1 MNDAA
6 LTMPPDPDPAPDPTP
21 TPQAVLWDFDG
32 TLADT
37 EPLWIAAEFAI
48 IEGELGKPWS
58 MEHAEQLVGSD
69 LIDSATYMLNT
80 IGRHDLEPAWMVQQM
95 LTRVVRGI
103 ESADELPWR
112 PGALDLLAALRAA
125 GIPCALVSASY
136 RVLLDAVLERLPAGS
151 FAVSVGGDEVTKV
164 KPHPEPYEKA
174 CALLGVDARSCVV
187 LEDSA
192 TGARAGNAAGA
203 VVVGIPNV
211 VEIPPAPR
219 RVTVPSLAGLDPDR
233 LIALY
238 AQVTGAP

>member
-1 MNDAA
+1 MNEAA
-6 LTMPPDPDPAPDPTP
+6 ATLTPDPGPAPSPY
-21 TPQAVLWDFDG
+21 PQAVLWDFDG

-37 EPLWIAAEFAI
+37 EPLWIAAEFEI
-48 IEGELGKPWS
+48 IEGELGEPWS

-80 IGRHDLEPAWMVQQM
+80 IGRTDLEPRWMVDQM
-95 LTRVVRGI
+95 LLRVVGGI
-103 ESADELPWR
+103 RDVEDFPWR
-112 PGALDLLAALRAA
+112 PGALELLAALGAD
-125 GIPCALVSASY
+125 GVPCALVSASY
-136 RVLLDAVLERLPAGS
+136 RVLLDAVLERLPEGS
-151 FAVSVGGDEVTKV
+151 FAVSVGGDEVSQG

-211 VEIPPAPR
+211 VGIPEAPR
-219 RVTVPSLAGLDPDR
+219 RVIVPSLEGLDPSG
-233 LIALY
+233 LAGLY
-238 AQVTGAP
+238 ARVTDAA

>member
-1 MNDAA
+1 
-6 LTMPPDPDPAPDPTP
+6 
-21 TPQAVLWDFDG
+21 VLWDFDG

-37 EPLWIAAEFAI
+37 EPLWIAAEFEI

-80 IGRHDLEPAWMVQQM
+80 IGRSDLEPAWMVDQM
-95 LTRVVRGI
+95 LQRVVAAIRTA
-103 ESADELPWR
+103 EDLPWR
-112 PGALDLLAALRAA
+112 PGALDLLAALRAE
-125 GIPCALVSASY
+125 GVPCALVSASY
-136 RVLLDAVLERLPAGS
+136 RVLLDAVLERLPEGS
-151 FAVSVGGDEVTKV
+151 FAVSVGGDEVVKG

-174 CALLGVDARSCVV
+174 CRLLDVDARSCVV

-211 VEIPPAPR
+211 VDIPPAPR
-219 RVTVPSLAGLDPDR
+219 RVTVPSLSVLDPAR
-233 LIALY
+233 LATLY
-238 AQVTGAP
+238 AQVTGAS

>member
-6 LTMPPDPDPAPDPTP
+6 PTTSPDLPPAAA
-21 TPQAVLWDFDG
+21 PQAVLWDFDG

-37 EPLWIAAEFAI
+37 EPLWIAAEFEI
-48 IEGELGKPWS
+48 IEGELGRPWS

-80 IGRHDLEPAWMVQQM
+80 IGRSDLEPAWMVQQM

-103 ESADELPWR
+103 ETAEELPWR
-112 PGALDLLAALRAA
+112 PGALDLLAALREAQL
-125 GIPCALVSASY
+125 PCALVSASY
-136 RVLLDAVLERLPAGS
+136 RVLLDAVLARLPEGS
-151 FAVSVGGDEVTKV
+151 FAVSVGGDEVTKG

-211 VEIPPAPR
+211 VDIPPAPR
-219 RVTVPSLAGLDPDR
+219 RVTVPSLAGLDPAG
-233 LIALY
+233 LAALY
-238 AQVTGAP
+238 TQVTCAG